1 MNGDELLSAFMRFI
15 LKEKPRRFFHGYD
28 VPERPPCY
36 YEWYHTYN
44 KRVFPE
50 ETNYHLYFE
59 SDCEPC
65 KLRKKLPELKAEF
78 VTEGCYGAY
87 DAVLFISING
97 VIDDVFPIEAKGNTD
112 TLDDRLREQIFIAVK
127 NYGKSILLLDNEQA
141 YKVKKWNLHKM
152 LPCEIWCWNGT
163 TFEALTEPI
172 VRYHNSGN
180 PEISAR
186 AIEHATGIHNY
197 SQLKSLRLKFRH
209 IQGLI
214 ATLAY
219 NQWNWKDER
228 KFTPEEAKLF
238 YELIGVPLNRKKLKV
253 VEEQTVKI
261 TKTVTVEKQTITT
274 QQPLF
279 EQNLLFNSE
288 KVENK

>member
-1 MNGDELLSAFMRFI
+1 MNGEDLLAAF
-15 LKEKPRRFFHGYD
+15 LKFVLTEKPRRFFHGYD
-28 VPERPPCY
+28 IPERLPCY
-36 YEWYHTYN
+36 FEWQRTYN
-44 KRVFPE
+44 KRVFPVE
-50 ETNYHLYFE
+50 HDYHLYFE

-65 KLRKKLPELKAEF
+65 TLRRKLPKLSAEY

-141 YKVKKWNLHKM
+141 YKVKKHNIHKM
-152 LPCEIWCWNGT
+152 LPCEIWFYNGS
-163 TFEALTEPI
+163 TFEAMTEPI

-186 AIEHATGIHNY
+186 AIEHATGIHDY
-197 SQLKSLRLKFRH
+197 SRLKELRLKFRQ

-214 ATLAY
+214 AALAY

-228 KFTPEEAKLF
+228 KFTSQEAQLF
-238 YELIGVPLNRKKLKV
+238 YELIGVPLGKKMMRVIEEKT
-253 VEEQTVKI
+253 VEV
-261 TKTVTVEKQTITT
+261 TKTLIVEKKTT
-274 QQPLF
+274 VQKSLF
-279 EQNLLFNSE
+279 EKQLQAEASLNP
-288 KVENK
+288 